1 MELRRFKSYV
11 LCSALLILATPVAGT
26 EDIMQAY
33 GDEDMVSLATGY
45 RQPLDLAPAVATV
58 ITAGD
63 IEKMGAATLDQVI
76 ETVAG
81 VHLSTTDGITS
92 VTC

>member
-1 MELRRFKSYV
+1 MALRRFKSYV
-11 LCSALLILATPVAGT
+11 FCHALLVSASPAAGT
-26 EDIMQAY
+26 EDIMQVY

-45 RQPLDLAPAVATV
+45 SQPLDLAPAVATV
-58 ITAGD
+58 ITARD

-81 VHLSTTDGITS
+81 SISPLRME
-92 VTC
+92 